1 MYTTNN
7 QHFNSLNKKIKTK
20 KIILLLIILKLYKKL
35 KVKKYL
41 KVDKKNQKQ
50 AIFSIKKCSF
60 APQNP
65 IKNKSL

>member
-1 MYTTNN
+1 
-7 QHFNSLNKKIKTK
+7 
-20 KIILLLIILKLYKKL
+20 LKLYKKL
-35 KVKKYL
+35 KIKKYL
-41 KVDKKNQKQ
+41 KVDKKKQKQ